1 MEVEYKFL
9 CPGELDHQKTMDI
22 IGTLNMSSETNILS
36 VDFEHISTKYLDSTK
51 GTLRNS
57 KIALRERL
65 ENSEFFSN
73 NDLDYNFINYD
84 LPTLEKESWKK
95 FCAEVKNQLENQRV
109 SYTRHILSF
118 KWGGSAEDGLHKRSE
133 VEFESDRGDI
143 DFSRLDSEV
152 YRLYKIADKEGIV
165 ALFTT
170 MVRRIKVLIR
180 FNDSDIEVCIDK
192 GFLIKDEDVSDI
204 NKEHVLS
211 EIELE
216 LNHGNED
223 DLKRVADCLSK
234 KFNLTPN
241 EVSKFQRGLNLYYG
255 N

>member
-9 CPGELDHQKTMDI
+9 YPGGLDHQTTMDI
-22 IGTLNMSSETNILS
+22 IGALDMSSETHVLS
-36 VDFEHISTKYLDSTK
+36 IAFEHISTKYLDSAK
-51 GTLRNS
+51 GILRNS
-57 KIALRERL
+57 RIALRERL

-73 NDLDYNFINYD
+73 NDLDCKFINQD
-84 LPTLEKESWKK
+84 LPAIEEESWQK
-95 FCAEVKNQLENQRV
+95 FCVEVKNQLENQSV
-109 SYTRHILSF
+109 SYDKHIFSF

-133 VEFESDRGDI
+133 VEFETDRGSI
-143 DFSRLDSEV
+143 DFSRLAPEIH
-152 YRLYKIADKEGIV
+152 RLYKEADKEGIV
-165 ALFTT
+165 TLFTT

-192 GFLIKDEDVSDI
+192 GFLVKDEEVSDI
-204 NKEHVLS
+204 SKEHILS

-223 DLKRVADCLSK
+223 DLKSVADCLSK

-241 EVSKFQRGLNLYYG
+241 EVSKFQRGLNFYYG